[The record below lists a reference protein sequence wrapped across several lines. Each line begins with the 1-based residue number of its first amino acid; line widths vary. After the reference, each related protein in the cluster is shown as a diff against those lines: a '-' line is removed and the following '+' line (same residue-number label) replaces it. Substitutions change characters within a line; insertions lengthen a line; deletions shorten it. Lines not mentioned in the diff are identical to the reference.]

1 MKKRKRLWNL
11 WKTITLLVCTVV
23 IFSLL
28 VTDILISHNV
38 ERTTEDSQAEKAKT
52 IAHIV
57 ANDSIVIDG
66 LIGKADTSAI
76 QTYTNRIL
84 KNTGVQFIVVMDMN
98 GIRKSHPNPQK
109 IGHHFIGGDEG
120 PALKGKEH
128 VSLAEGTL
136 GISMRVF
143 VPVFSETGE
152 QLGAVAVGISAVHD
166 MGSIKKALQYGVV
179 DYLIKPFT
187 FERFKEALTIYREK
201 LTFMK
206 EQQKISQSELDSL
219 ILQKE
224 KREPTVTKELPK
236 GLTKQTLQLIWQ
248 KIESLNGRAFTTDE
262 MSQLV
267 GISRVSIRKYVM
279 FLTDIGVLEN
289 EMMYQ
294 HVGRPVS
301 KLRCVDQ
308 KKIEFYV

>member
-1 MKKRKRLWNL
+1 MIKVLIVEDDPMVAMLNTHYL
-11 WKTITLLVCTVV
+11 EQVGGFELV
-23 IFSLL
+23 
-28 VTDILISHNV
+28 
-38 ERTTEDSQAEKAKT
+38 QAVNSVK
-52 IAHIV
+52 
-57 ANDSIVIDG
+57 
-66 LIGKADTSAI
+66 SAI
-76 QTYTNRIL
+76 EIL
-84 KNTGVQFIVVMDMN
+84 E
-98 GIRKSHPNPQK
+98 KS
-109 IGHHFIGGDEG
+109 
-120 PALKGKEH
+120 
-128 VSLAEGTL
+128 
-136 GISMRVF
+136 RVDLVLLDIF
-143 VPVFSETGE
+143 MPEETGFE
-152 QLGAVAVGISAVHD
+152 ILMYIRNQEKESDIIMISAVHD

-248 KIESLNGRAFTTDE
+248 KIESLNGRVFTTDE
-262 MSQLV
+262 MAQLV

>member
-1 MKKRKRLWNL
+1 MIKVLIVEDDPMVAMLNTHYL
-11 WKTITLLVCTVV
+11 EQAGGFELV
-23 IFSLL
+23 
-28 VTDILISHNV
+28 
-38 ERTTEDSQAEKAKT
+38 QA
-52 IAHIV
+52 V
-57 ANDSIVIDG
+57 NSI
-66 LIGKADTSAI
+66 KSAI
-76 QTYTNRIL
+76 EVLEESRIDL
-84 KNTGVQFIVVMDMN
+84 VLLDIFM
-98 GIRKSHPNPQK
+98 P
-109 IGHHFIGGDEG
+109 E
-120 PALKGKEH
+120 
-128 VSLAEGTL
+128 
-136 GISMRVF
+136 
-143 VPVFSETGE
+143 ETGFE
-152 QLGAVAVGISAVHD
+152 LLMYIRNQEKEIDIMMISAVHD

-248 KIESLNGRAFTTDE
+248 KIESLNGRVFTTDE
-262 MSQLV
+262 MAQLV

>member
-1 MKKRKRLWNL
+1 MVAMLNTHYL
-11 WKTITLLVCTVV
+11 EQVGGFELV
-23 IFSLL
+23 
-28 VTDILISHNV
+28 
-38 ERTTEDSQAEKAKT
+38 QA
-52 IAHIV
+52 V
-57 ANDSIVIDG
+57 NSI
-66 LIGKADTSAI
+66 KSAI
-76 QTYTNRIL
+76 EVLEESRIDL
-84 KNTGVQFIVVMDMN
+84 VLLDIFM
-98 GIRKSHPNPQK
+98 P
-109 IGHHFIGGDEG
+109 E
-120 PALKGKEH
+120 
-128 VSLAEGTL
+128 
-136 GISMRVF
+136 
-143 VPVFSETGE
+143 ETGFE
-152 QLGAVAVGISAVHD
+152 LLMYIRNQEKEIDIMMISAVHD

-248 KIESLNGRAFTTDE
+248 KIESLNGRVFTTDE
-262 MSQLV
+262 MAQLV

>member
-1 MKKRKRLWNL
+1 MIKVLIVEDDPMVAMLNTHYLERVGGFELVQAVNSVKSAVEILEKSRVDLV
-11 WKTITLLVCTVV
+11 LLD
-23 IFSLL
+23 IFMP
-28 VTDILISHNV
+28 
-38 ERTTEDSQAEKAKT
+38 E
-52 IAHIV
+52 
-57 ANDSIVIDG
+57 
-66 LIGKADTSAI
+66 
-76 QTYTNRIL
+76 
-84 KNTGVQFIVVMDMN
+84 
-98 GIRKSHPNPQK
+98 
-109 IGHHFIGGDEG
+109 
-120 PALKGKEH
+120 
-128 VSLAEGTL
+128 
-136 GISMRVF
+136 
-143 VPVFSETGE
+143 ETGFE
-152 QLGAVAVGISAVHD
+152 LLMYIRNQEKEIDIIMISAVHD

-248 KIESLNGRAFTTDE
+248 KIESLNGRVFTTDE
-262 MSQLV
+262 MAQLV

-301 KLRCVDQ
+301 KLRCIDQ
-308 KKIEFYV
+308 YKIKSYI

>member
-1 MKKRKRLWNL
+1 MIKVLIVEDDPMVAMLNTHYL
-11 WKTITLLVCTVV
+11 EQVGGFELV
-23 IFSLL
+23 
-28 VTDILISHNV
+28 
-38 ERTTEDSQAEKAKT
+38 QAVNSVK
-52 IAHIV
+52 
-57 ANDSIVIDG
+57 
-66 LIGKADTSAI
+66 SAI
-76 QTYTNRIL
+76 E
-84 KNTGVQFIVVMDMN
+84 V
-98 GIRKSHPNPQK
+98 
-109 IGHHFIGGDEG
+109 
-120 PALKGKEH
+120 
-128 VSLAEGTL
+128 LAESRIDL
-136 GISMRVF
+136 VLLDIFM
-143 VPVFSETGE
+143 PEETGFE
-152 QLGAVAVGISAVHD
+152 LLMYIRNQEKEIDIMMISAVHD

-201 LTFMK
+201 LTFME

>member
-1 MKKRKRLWNL
+1 MIKVLIVEDDPMVAMLNTHYL
-11 WKTITLLVCTVV
+11 EQVGGFELV
-23 IFSLL
+23 
-28 VTDILISHNV
+28 
-38 ERTTEDSQAEKAKT
+38 QAVNSVK
-52 IAHIV
+52 
-57 ANDSIVIDG
+57 
-66 LIGKADTSAI
+66 SAI
-76 QTYTNRIL
+76 EIL
-84 KNTGVQFIVVMDMN
+84 E
-98 GIRKSHPNPQK
+98 KSQVDLVLLDIFMP
-109 IGHHFIGGDEG
+109 E
-120 PALKGKEH
+120 
-128 VSLAEGTL
+128 
-136 GISMRVF
+136 
-143 VPVFSETGE
+143 ETGFE
-152 QLGAVAVGISAVHD
+152 LLMYIRNQEKESDIIMISAVHD

-248 KIESLNGRAFTTDE
+248 KIESLNGRVFTTDE
-262 MSQLV
+262 MAQLV

>member
-1 MKKRKRLWNL
+1 MIKVLIVEDDPMVAMLNTHYL
-11 WKTITLLVCTVV
+11 EQVGGFELV
-23 IFSLL
+23 
-28 VTDILISHNV
+28 
-38 ERTTEDSQAEKAKT
+38 QA
-52 IAHIV
+52 V
-57 ANDSIVIDG
+57 NSVN
-66 LIGKADTSAI
+66 SAI
-76 QTYTNRIL
+76 EIL
-84 KNTGVQFIVVMDMN
+84 E
-98 GIRKSHPNPQK
+98 RS
-109 IGHHFIGGDEG
+109 
-120 PALKGKEH
+120 
-128 VSLAEGTL
+128 
-136 GISMRVF
+136 RVDLVLLDIF
-143 VPVFSETGE
+143 MPEETGFE
-152 QLGAVAVGISAVHD
+152 LLMYIRNQEKEIDIIMISAVHD

-248 KIESLNGRAFTTDE
+248 KIESLNGRVFTTDE
-262 MSQLV
+262 MAQLV

>member
-1 MKKRKRLWNL
+1 MIKVLIVEDDPMVAMLNTHYL
-11 WKTITLLVCTVV
+11 EQVGGFELV
-23 IFSLL
+23 
-28 VTDILISHNV
+28 
-38 ERTTEDSQAEKAKT
+38 QAVNSVK
-52 IAHIV
+52 
-57 ANDSIVIDG
+57 
-66 LIGKADTSAI
+66 SAI
-76 QTYTNRIL
+76 EIL
-84 KNTGVQFIVVMDMN
+84 E
-98 GIRKSHPNPQK
+98 KS
-109 IGHHFIGGDEG
+109 
-120 PALKGKEH
+120 
-128 VSLAEGTL
+128 
-136 GISMRVF
+136 RVDLVLLDNF
-143 VPVFSETGE
+143 MPEETGFE
-152 QLGAVAVGISAVHD
+152 LLMYIRNQEKEIDIIMISAVHD

-248 KIESLNGRAFTTDE
+248 KIESLNGRVFTTDE
-262 MSQLV
+262 MAQLV
-267 GISRVSIRKYVM
+267 GISRVSIRKYVI

>member
-1 MKKRKRLWNL
+1 MIKVLIVEDDPMVAMLNTHYL
-11 WKTITLLVCTVV
+11 EQVGGFELV
-23 IFSLL
+23 
-28 VTDILISHNV
+28 
-38 ERTTEDSQAEKAKT
+38 QA
-52 IAHIV
+52 V
-57 ANDSIVIDG
+57 NSI
-66 LIGKADTSAI
+66 KSAI
-76 QTYTNRIL
+76 EVLEESRIDL
-84 KNTGVQFIVVMDMN
+84 VLLDIFM
-98 GIRKSHPNPQK
+98 P
-109 IGHHFIGGDEG
+109 E
-120 PALKGKEH
+120 
-128 VSLAEGTL
+128 
-136 GISMRVF
+136 
-143 VPVFSETGE
+143 ETGFE
-152 QLGAVAVGISAVHD
+152 LLMYIRNQEKEIDIMMISAVHD

-248 KIESLNGRAFTTDE
+248 KIESLNGRVFTTDE
-262 MSQLV
+262 MAQLV
-267 GISRVSIRKYVM
+267 RISRVSIRKYVM

>member
-1 MKKRKRLWNL
+1 MIKVLIVEDDPMVAMLNTHYL
-11 WKTITLLVCTVV
+11 EQVGGFELV
-23 IFSLL
+23 
-28 VTDILISHNV
+28 
-38 ERTTEDSQAEKAKT
+38 QAVNSVK
-52 IAHIV
+52 
-57 ANDSIVIDG
+57 
-66 LIGKADTSAI
+66 SAI
-76 QTYTNRIL
+76 EIL
-84 KNTGVQFIVVMDMN
+84 E
-98 GIRKSHPNPQK
+98 KS
-109 IGHHFIGGDEG
+109 
-120 PALKGKEH
+120 
-128 VSLAEGTL
+128 
-136 GISMRVF
+136 RVDLVLLDIF
-143 VPVFSETGE
+143 MPEETGFE
-152 QLGAVAVGISAVHD
+152 LLMYIRNQEKEIDIMMISAVHD

-187 FERFKEALTIYREK
+187 FERFKEVLTIYREK

-248 KIESLNGRAFTTDE
+248 KIDSLNGSVFTTDE
-262 MSQLV
+262 MAQLV

-301 KLRCVDQ
+301 KLRCVNQ

>member
-1 MKKRKRLWNL
+1 MVAMLNTHYL
-11 WKTITLLVCTVV
+11 EQVGGCELV
-23 IFSLL
+23 
-28 VTDILISHNV
+28 
-38 ERTTEDSQAEKAKT
+38 QAVNSVK
-52 IAHIV
+52 
-57 ANDSIVIDG
+57 
-66 LIGKADTSAI
+66 SAI
-76 QTYTNRIL
+76 EIL
-84 KNTGVQFIVVMDMN
+84 E
-98 GIRKSHPNPQK
+98 KS
-109 IGHHFIGGDEG
+109 
-120 PALKGKEH
+120 
-128 VSLAEGTL
+128 
-136 GISMRVF
+136 RVDLVLLDIF
-143 VPVFSETGE
+143 MPEETGFE
-152 QLGAVAVGISAVHD
+152 LLMYIRNQEKEIDIIMISAVHD

-248 KIESLNGRAFTTDE
+248 KIESLNGRVFTTDE
-262 MSQLV
+262 MAQLV

>member
-1 MKKRKRLWNL
+1 MIKVLIVEDDPMVAMLNTHYL
-11 WKTITLLVCTVV
+11 EQVGGFELV
-23 IFSLL
+23 
-28 VTDILISHNV
+28 
-38 ERTTEDSQAEKAKT
+38 QAVNSVK
-52 IAHIV
+52 
-57 ANDSIVIDG
+57 
-66 LIGKADTSAI
+66 SAI
-76 QTYTNRIL
+76 EIL
-84 KNTGVQFIVVMDMN
+84 E
-98 GIRKSHPNPQK
+98 KSRVDLVLLDIFMP
-109 IGHHFIGGDEG
+109 
-120 PALKGKEH
+120 
-128 VSLAEGTL
+128 EGTGFEL
-136 GISMRVF
+136 LMYIRNQEKESDIIM
-143 VPVFSETGE
+143 
-152 QLGAVAVGISAVHD
+152 ISAVHD

-248 KIESLNGRAFTTDE
+248 KIESLNGRVFTTDE
-262 MSQLV
+262 MAQLV

>member
-1 MKKRKRLWNL
+1 MIKVLIVEDDPMVAMLNTHYL
-11 WKTITLLVCTVV
+11 EQVGGCELV
-23 IFSLL
+23 
-28 VTDILISHNV
+28 
-38 ERTTEDSQAEKAKT
+38 QAVNSVK
-52 IAHIV
+52 
-57 ANDSIVIDG
+57 
-66 LIGKADTSAI
+66 SAI
-76 QTYTNRIL
+76 EIL
-84 KNTGVQFIVVMDMN
+84 E
-98 GIRKSHPNPQK
+98 KS
-109 IGHHFIGGDEG
+109 
-120 PALKGKEH
+120 
-128 VSLAEGTL
+128 
-136 GISMRVF
+136 RVDLVLLDIF
-143 VPVFSETGE
+143 MPEETGFE
-152 QLGAVAVGISAVHD
+152 LLMYIRNQEKEIDIIMISAVHD

-248 KIESLNGRAFTTDE
+248 KIESLNGRVFTTDE
-262 MSQLV
+262 MAQLV

-294 HVGRPVS
+294 HVDRPVS

>member
-1 MKKRKRLWNL
+1 DLV
-11 WKTITLLVCTVV
+11 LLD
-23 IFSLL
+23 IFMP
-28 VTDILISHNV
+28 
-38 ERTTEDSQAEKAKT
+38 E
-52 IAHIV
+52 
-57 ANDSIVIDG
+57 
-66 LIGKADTSAI
+66 
-76 QTYTNRIL
+76 
-84 KNTGVQFIVVMDMN
+84 
-98 GIRKSHPNPQK
+98 
-109 IGHHFIGGDEG
+109 
-120 PALKGKEH
+120 
-128 VSLAEGTL
+128 
-136 GISMRVF
+136 
-143 VPVFSETGE
+143 ETGFE
-152 QLGAVAVGISAVHD
+152 LLMYIRNQEKEIDIMMISAVHD

-187 FERFKEALTIYREK
+187 FERFKDALTIYREK

-224 KREPTVTKELPK
+224 KREPTVNKELPK

-262 MSQLV
+262 MAQLV

-279 FLTDIGVLEN
+279 FLTEIGVLEN
-289 EMMYQ
+289 EMVYQ

-308 KKIEFYV
+308 NKIGFYV

>member
-1 MKKRKRLWNL
+1 LNTHYL
-11 WKTITLLVCTVV
+11 EQVGGCELV
-23 IFSLL
+23 
-28 VTDILISHNV
+28 
-38 ERTTEDSQAEKAKT
+38 QAVNSVK
-52 IAHIV
+52 
-57 ANDSIVIDG
+57 
-66 LIGKADTSAI
+66 SAI
-76 QTYTNRIL
+76 EIL
-84 KNTGVQFIVVMDMN
+84 E
-98 GIRKSHPNPQK
+98 KS
-109 IGHHFIGGDEG
+109 
-120 PALKGKEH
+120 
-128 VSLAEGTL
+128 
-136 GISMRVF
+136 RVDLVLLDIF
-143 VPVFSETGE
+143 MPEETGFE
-152 QLGAVAVGISAVHD
+152 LLMYIRNQEKEIDIIMISAVHD

-248 KIESLNGRAFTTDE
+248 KIESLNGRVFTTDE
-262 MSQLV
+262 MAQLV